1 MKYQMIIT
9 DYDGTLTESGKNYI
23 DEETLSAIKSF
34 KDRGGKFIICSG
46 RPISS
51 ISKIMEKYGLSG
63 ITVGLQGAVI
73 RDTKSCEEIYAKGLN
88 PSLAV
93 EIIKKLK
100 TEGGEFV
107 VYIGDDMYFER
118 DCDSTRI
125 YQEMLNVKGFFVEDL
140 ESYIIKTNK
149 PVAKIGFL
157 TSAEK
162 VKEIVEKYNDIYG
175 GKGAVFNSGYKYMA
189 EVVSP
194 DYAKGEAVRF
204 LSKYYDISLD
214 KIITVGDSTN
224 DYSLLSGEWHGVCV
238 GDGHE
243 DLKKIAKEITVPLKD
258 KPIKTLIEKY
268 TKD

>member
-1 MKYQMIIT
+1 MIIT

-63 ITVGLQGAVI
+63 VTVGLQGAVI
-73 RDTKSCEEIYAKGLN
+73 SDTTTGEEIYAKGHS
-88 PSLAV
+88 PSFAV

-100 TEGGEFV
+100 AEGGEFV
-107 VYIGDDMYFER
+107 VYIGDDMYLEH

-125 YQEMLNVKGFFVEDL
+125 YQEMLNDKGFFVEDL

-149 PVAKIGFL
+149 PVSKVGFL
-157 TSAEK
+157 TSAERVNEL
-162 VKEIVEKYNDIYG
+162 VKKYNEIYG
-175 GKGAVFNSGYKYMA
+175 GKGAIFNSGYKYMV
-189 EVVSP
+189 EVISP

-224 DYSLLSGEWHGVCV
+224 DIPLLNGPWHGVCV

-243 DLKKIAKEITVPLKD
+243 KLKEIAKEITVPLKD